1 MTTYSLYNNRKK
13 TMPIKSLTDAQKT
26 CIIEVYQDKNL
37 TQKEIA
43 QCMGTSQ
50 RTINRVL
57 VEAGLLTPV
66 PRIQAEAYTV
76 MQVLKKHGI
85 DPSKL
90 DQTLSF
96 AENITKHEVETF
108 LLTLTDT
115 ETSELFYNVAMHK
128 FEMQLETV
136 MAESSM
142 ATQYLEAMDEDLPF

>member
-1 MTTYSLYNNRKK
+1 MTVKCLFQES
-13 TMPIKSLTDAQKT
+13 KSLIITLYSTGNWQQKALAV
-26 CIIEVYQDKNL
+26 EFN
-37 TQKEIA
+37 
-43 QCMGTSQ
+43 TSP

-57 VEAGLLTPV
+57 VEAGLLTAV

-76 MQVLKKHGI
+76 MQVLKKHGV

-115 ETSELFYNVAMHK
+115 ETSELFYNAAMTK
-128 FEMQLETV
+128 FEMQLGTV

>member
-1 MTTYSLYNNRKK
+1 MTIKCLNQLQKDNIVGLYN
-13 TMPIKSLTDAQKT
+13 QKLL
-26 CIIEVYQDKNL
+26 N
-37 TQKEIA
+37 QKELA
-43 QCMGTSQ
+43 VEFNTSK

-57 VEAGLLTPV
+57 VEAGLLTAV

-115 ETSELFYNVAMHK
+115 ETSELFYNAAMTK
-128 FEMQLETV
+128 FEMQLGTV